1 MTLPLA
7 LSSLLVVAEGSAQLA
22 AAAAQAVVL
31 GTMGTPA
38 LPRVLAL
45 LVRGL
50 VAGTTP
56 SMVATKKLT
65 AVAGAARVQ

>member
-1 MTLPLA
+1 MA
-7 LSSLLVVAEGSAQLA
+7 LEALA
-22 AAAAQAVVL
+22 AVL

-38 LPRVLAL
+38 LIRALAL

-56 SMVATKKLT
+56 SLVATKKLT
-65 AVAGAARVQ
+65 AAVVAARAQQGLLGLPQVRARAVMAVLE